1 MTFRAV
7 LLLLVAAAASA
18 SAQEPGVPPGA
29 PSSYPNT
36 PVSTGM
42 SYYTFAE
49 PGAPTVEVIF
59 LGTGL
64 RNGVYKLQSDVSLVQ
79 ALALAGGTPRSDST
93 KTAVTTATIRVI
105 RLVGGQSQTIYE
117 VVPEQLLNERDRHP
131 SFQTGDVVEM
141 NVDVEY
147 IEPSKKFTFR
157 DGVEIV
163 SRAASLISAVLLI
176 YSRLQ

>member
-1 MTFRAV
+1 M
-7 LLLLVAAAASA
+7 
-18 SAQEPGVPPGA
+18 PPGA